1 MSHYGVTGS
10 AATGRVGLESYL
22 KRIKK
27 YFKIPI
33 AVGFGISGKEDVCQV
48 APYADVVVVGSAIIR
63 IIEKSPS
70 FERALEK
77 IIRFIR
83 SLRA

>member
-1 MSHYGVTGS
+1 MTGS
-10 AATGRVGLESYL
+10 TSTGKVGFESYL
-22 KRIKK
+22 KRVKK

-33 AVGFGISGKEDVCQV
+33 AVGFGVSGKEDVRLV
-48 APYADVVVVGSAIIR
+48 SPYADIVVVGSAIIR
-63 IIEKSPS
+63 IIEKSSS
-70 FERALEK
+70 FERALEE